1 MANLAKEGTTIRHIM
16 DSLFR
21 YFDNGSLWSAD
32 HGLAFYV
39 LKDMLFSLD
48 DSGIIFFILDSI
60 KYFVK
65 YLFSS
70 KFSSFHVLTFWL
82 LQGKTHM
89 FYYQY

>member
-65 YLFSS
+65 
-70 KFSSFHVLTFWL
+70 
-82 LQGKTHM
+82 
-89 FYYQY
+89 